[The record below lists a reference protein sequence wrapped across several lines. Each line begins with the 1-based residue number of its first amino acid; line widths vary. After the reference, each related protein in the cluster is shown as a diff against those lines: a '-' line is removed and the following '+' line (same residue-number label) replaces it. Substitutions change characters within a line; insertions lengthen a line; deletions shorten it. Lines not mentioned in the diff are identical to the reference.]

1 MFYHVNKTHFVYTV
15 FSGLLGYSQVFAIT
29 ESTAMNIL
37 IETSIKPPQEILL
50 STKWVELLSL
60 QIYEK
65 SIIDYKIKLFQSD
78 CAYFYPY
85 QKNFSNLVDP
95 F

>member
-50 STKWVELLSL
+50 STK
-60 QIYEK
+60 
-65 SIIDYKIKLFQSD
+65 
-78 CAYFYPY
+78 
-85 QKNFSNLVDP
+85 
-95 F
+95 